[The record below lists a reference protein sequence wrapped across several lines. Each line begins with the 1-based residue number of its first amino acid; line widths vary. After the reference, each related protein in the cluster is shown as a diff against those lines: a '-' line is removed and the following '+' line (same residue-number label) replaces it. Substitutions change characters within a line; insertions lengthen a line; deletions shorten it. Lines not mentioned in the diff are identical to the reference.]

1 MAVVLIG
8 GEKGGTGKSTIA
20 TNLAVWLAHQGK
32 DVLLVDT
39 DPQGSASGW
48 HTTRMQEKRDLPKVH
63 CVQKTGNV
71 NDAVKDLATRYDHVL
86 IDAGGR
92 DSKELRSAML
102 AATVLYVPIKAS
114 QFDLWTMQRMDEL
127 VDMSHGFNPTLKAY
141 AVISMAPT
149 NPMINETREAKEWLS
164 DFQHF
169 DLATTVIRERK
180 AYRDAVI
187 EGLGVIEMK
196 NAKAR
201 VEINFL
207 GEEVYQ

>member
-20 TNLAVWLAHQGK
+20 TNLAVWLSHQGK

-39 DPQGSASGW
+39 DPQGSATGW
-48 HTTRMQEKRDLPKVH
+48 HSTRTQDQKDRPKVH

-92 DSKELRSAML
+92 DSKELRSSML

-164 DFQHF
+164 EFQHF
-169 DLATTVIRERK
+169 DLATTIIRERK

-187 EGLGVIEMK
+187 EGVGVIEMR